1 MATTGAVRLS
11 VTPAG
16 NPAMI
21 TKSGT
26 TYWKQNGQWVKMKG
40 CATDI
45 AFGKGDRLF
54 KLGCVKNRNGYGIF
68 KYMGDK
74 LGW

>member
-1 MATTGAVRLS
+1 
-11 VTPAG
+11 
-16 NPAMI
+16 MI

-45 AFGKGDRLF
+45 AFGSQATLF
-54 KLGCVKNRNGYGIF
+54 KLGCDRSETGYPIF
-68 KYMGDK
+68 KYMGNII
-74 LGW
+74 GW